1 MQKIFLKF
9 FLVKIFVQF
18 RLQVYGICIEFL
30 QMYVFQMK
38 IMCTIKIKTIHRWG
52 NNSNNQRVLIS
63 TIFKS
68 TNIDVPMVWSVINYR
83 WSYFLHAN
91 SQYFFIDAH
100 TKFALLCKKKGKK
113 YINKKITGCMF
124 RKWIMSI

>member
-9 FLVKIFVQF
+9 FLVKFFVQF

-38 IMCTIKIKTIHRWG
+38 IMCTIKIKKIHRWG
-52 NNSNNQRVLIS
+52 NNSNNPRVLIS

-83 WSYFLHAN
+83 
-91 SQYFFIDAH
+91 
-100 TKFALLCKKKGKK
+100 
-113 YINKKITGCMF
+113 
-124 RKWIMSI
+124 